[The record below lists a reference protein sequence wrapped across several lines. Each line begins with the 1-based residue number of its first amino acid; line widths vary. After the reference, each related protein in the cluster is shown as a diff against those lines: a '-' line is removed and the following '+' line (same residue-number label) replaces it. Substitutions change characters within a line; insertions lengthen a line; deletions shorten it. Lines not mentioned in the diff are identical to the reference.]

1 MNALENL
8 LQAIGQLA
16 GSLLDVL
23 GAALTVL
30 GPWTPLL
37 GWLAFWM
44 FAVNW
49 TRLRDLLLKGGWIGI
64 FLLAFLAI
72 LVWGSVAP
80 NSGPSDIQGLKV
92 SPFVGKTIYVSALVV
107 LMFLAGSLQ
116 LSGFCSDW
124 CQLALA
130 PPPAD
135 DHHGHDDH
143 GHGGHGHDAHGHD
156 HGGHDHGGHDHSHDH
171 SHDHAHEHSHD
182 HGGHH

>member
-16 GSLLDVL
+16 GSLLDVI
-23 GAALTVL
+23 GAGLTVL

-49 TRLRDLLLKGGWIGI
+49 TRLRELLLKGGWIGV

-72 LVWGSVAP
+72 LVWSQVAP
-80 NSGPSDIQGLKV
+80 HSGPTDVQGLRV
-92 SPFVGKTIYVSALVV
+92 SPVVEKTIYVSALVV

-116 LSGFCSDW
+116 LSGFCPEW

-130 PPPAD
+130 PPPVD
-135 DHHGHDDH
+135 DHHGH
-143 GHGGHGHDAHGHD
+143 GHGHGHDSHGHDTHGDADHDHGPASHD
-156 HGGHDHGGHDHSHDH
+156 HGGHDHAHDHSHDH
-171 SHDHAHEHSHD
+171 SHD
-182 HGGHH
+182 GHH

>member
-30 GPWTPLL
+30 GPWTPL
-37 GWLAFWM
+37 
-44 FAVNW
+44 
-49 TRLRDLLLKGGWIGI
+49 RELLLKGGWIGI

-72 LVWGSVAP
+72 LIWGSVAP
-80 NSGPSDIQGLKV
+80 QSGPSDIQGLKV

-130 PPPAD
+130 PPPPAD
-135 DHHGHDDH
+135 DHHGHGDH
-143 GHGGHGHDAHGHD
+143 GHGDHGHDGHGHDSHGHDAHS
-156 HGGHDHGGHDHSHDH
+156 HDHGGHDHSHDH
-171 SHDHAHEHSHD
+171 SNDHSHD